1 MRQLTQSRWRVNKVE
16 IVSLPT
22 LTMNFDELISTI
34 GGFGKYQKLLYIW
47 ICLPQVLLSLHM
59 MVSIFTE
66 ATPPHQCRG
75 DSGNHSL
82 FIATEKVNFSLPEL
96 SCAPLSPSRNRTE
109 RVACGHGWVYSRD
122 TFQSTT
128 VTEVSCRWGALFC
141 KFSVHLPWKQL
152 VSLQWTNVVL
162 IMRF

>member
-1 MRQLTQSRWRVNKVE
+1 
-16 IVSLPT
+16 
-22 LTMNFDELISTI
+22 MNFDELISTI

-47 ICLPQVLLSLHM
+47 ICLPQVLLALHM

-96 SCAPLSPSRNRTE
+96 SCAPLSPLRNQTE
-109 RVACGHGWVYSRD
+109 RVPCGRAWVYSRD

-128 VTEVSCRWGALFC
+128 VTEVSCS
-141 KFSVHLPWKQL
+141 SVLHTLRSSPVETAGEFTTDERGTDNGL
-152 VSLQWTNVVL
+152 
-162 IMRF
+162 

>member
-1 MRQLTQSRWRVNKVE
+1 
-16 IVSLPT
+16 
-22 LTMNFDELISTI
+22 MNFDELISTI

-59 MVSIFTE
+59 MASIFTE

-82 FIATEKVNFSLPEL
+82 FIATEELNFSLPGL
-96 SCAPLSPSRNRTE
+96 SCAPLSPLRNRTE
-109 RVACGHGWVYSRD
+109 RVPCGHGWVYSRD

-141 KFSVHLPWKQL
+141 RFPVNLPWKQL
-152 VSLQWTNVVL
+152 VSLQWINVVL
-162 IMRF
+162 IMCF